1 MPDRETMIAAVKM
14 HIHGESTGDR
24 EGWLKIFAEDIVI
37 EDPVGSG
44 GIYRGIAVVGTT
56 FWGQAQRAGAK
67 LQLLEDVIVCGNEA
81 VAILK
86 AEIGPADSRR
96 TLSPIIGHFTFN
108 EAGKVAGLRAFFD
121 Y

>member
-1 MPDRETMIAAVKM
+1 MPDRETMIAAVKT
-14 HIHGESTGDR
+14 HIRGESEGDKQA
-24 EGWLKIFAEDIVI
+24 WVKIFADDIVI

-56 FWGQAQRAGAK
+56 FWDQAQRANAK

-86 AEIGPADSRR
+86 AEIGPAGARR
-96 TLSPIIGHFTFN
+96 TLSPIVGHFTFN